1 MNTDTTTAPD
11 YGEPKAMTDQEINI
25 KIAEHCGKGHLR
37 WYYQFK
43 FRSNP
48 EYSWDTYPCATKEL
62 AERTRQEFIEGGDE
76 VTEVEPYETP
86 HRVPDYCNDLNA
98 MHEAEATMDE
108 AQRRT
113 YFYHLFGSQRL
124 DDGDLWKAVHATAR
138 QRAEAF
144 YRVINT
150 NTKEP

>member
-1 MNTDTTTAPD
+1 
-11 YGEPKAMTDQEINI
+11 MTDQELNI
-25 KIAEHCGKGHLR
+25 KIAEH
-37 WYYQFK
+37 FK
-43 FRSNP
+43 ICTAGP
-48 EYSWDTYPCATKEL
+48 EYWVQTQEWVEHNVHEEWECQRCGATSQMP
-62 AERTRQEFIEGGDE
+62 RHWF
-76 VTEVEPYETP
+76 
-86 HRVPDYCNDLNA
+86 PDYCNDLNEI
-98 MHEAEATMDE
+98 HEAEATMDE

-150 NTKEP
+150 NTKES